1 MHNDVRRIG
10 VLLPPGNITV
20 EREFAVFAPAS
31 VAVNYN
37 RLSRPH
43 SVSTKG
49 SLLSMIPSL
58 ERAARDLA
66 QVHPEVILF
75 ACTSG
80 SFLEGRGNEDGLARR
95 IREYTGIPGIT
106 TSMAVIDA
114 LSALRMKRV
123 YMITPY
129 PDDINEE
136 EVAFLAHYGV
146 NVTGYDSFRCEV
158 TELTAAVPSERT
170 AEFAL
175 KHRDEIRACDG
186 LFISCTQLLT
196 MDHIEFLEDALDRP
210 VVTSNQATL
219 FAGLN
224 AVGVST
230 EGLRG
235 GRLFDSP
242 AAEKTG
248 AAIALATGAR

>member
-1 MHNDVRRIG
+1 MNNDVRRIG
-10 VLLPPGNITV
+10 VLLPPGNVSV
-20 EREFAVFAPAS
+20 EREFAAFVPAN

-43 SVSTKG
+43 SVSTKS

-80 SFLEGRGNEDGLARR
+80 SFLEGRGNEDELARR
-95 IREYTGIPGIT
+95 IREYTGIRGIT

-114 LSALRMKRV
+114 LNALRMKRV

-129 PDDINEE
+129 PDDINDE

-146 NVTGYDSFRCEV
+146 DVTGYDSFRCEV
-158 TELTAAVPSERT
+158 TEGTAALSSQAV
-170 AEFAL
+170 AELAL
-175 KHRDEIRACDG
+175 THRDEIGQCDG

-196 MDHIEFLEDALDRP
+196 MDRVEFLENALNRP

-224 AVGVST
+224 AVGVNT
-230 EGLRG
+230 RGLSG

-242 AAEKTG
+242 PPQKS
-248 AAIALATGAR
+248 

>member
-1 MHNDVRRIG
+1 MDNKQRRIG
-10 VLLPPGNITV
+10 VLLPPGNISV
-20 EREFAVFAPAS
+20 EREFPAFVPPN

-43 SVSTKG
+43 SVSTKS

-80 SFLEGRGNEDGLARR
+80 SFLEGRGNEDELARR

-106 TSMAVIDA
+106 TSMAVVDA
-114 LSALRMKRV
+114 LNSLRMKRV

-129 PDDINEE
+129 PDDINDE
-136 EVAFLAHYGV
+136 EVQFLAYYGV
-146 NVTGYDSFRCEV
+146 EVTGYDSFRCEV
-158 TELTAAVPSERT
+158 TEHTAAVPSEVV
-170 AEFAL
+170 AELAL
-175 KHRDEIRACDG
+175 THRNEIKKCDG

-196 MDHIEFLEDALDRP
+196 MDRIEFVENALDRP

-224 AVGVST
+224 ALGVGA

-235 GRLFDSP
+235 GRLFKSSP
-242 AAEKTG
+242 AEK
-248 AAIALATGAR
+248 ALAAAAHAASIS